1 MRGGWRIFLQ
11 LNNCCVFHYS
21 IIDEYRSLPS
31 LPPVSQDHVEL
42 TKRIT
47 YISRIHMHTKA
58 ATAFVTFKNLCNIIL
73 NSLPV
78 SNSSCKRPKKIAKQ
92 MQMHK
97 VNEFERNAA
106 NKNYIFRK
114 KIEFVRYEM
123 KTPFSLFPVPHCNHF
138 AGMLSNM
145 RNHSRSESGNKVF
158 QKIVAKKPISLR
170 PFLLSSHISIRF
182 RATNNFLHSS
192 L

>member
-21 IIDEYRSLPS
+21 IIDEYRSLSS

-78 SNSSCKRPKKIAKQ
+78 SNSSCKRPKKTAKQ

-114 KIEFVRYEM
+114 KIEFVSLWDM
-123 KTPFSLFPVPHCNHF
+123 KWKH
-138 AGMLSNM
+138 LS
-145 RNHSRSESGNKVF
+145 VYF
-158 QKIVAKKPISLR
+158 QFHIAIILPACLAICEIILDRKAATKCFKKL
-170 PFLLSSHISIRF
+170 
-182 RATNNFLHSS
+182 
-192 L
+192 